1 MSIPTEK
8 KIIPPAFSVK
18 QGRYL
23 AFIYYERKVNGYPPA
38 QADIQ
43 EYFGVSAP
51 TVHQT
56 ILTLETDELIS
67 RTPRESRSLKALIKT
82 DELPLEW

>member
-8 KIIPPAFSVK
+8 KINPAFSVK
-18 QGRYL
+18 QGQYL
-23 AFIYYERKVNGYPPA
+23 AFIYYYSKVNGYPPA
-38 QADIQ
+38 QVDIQ
-43 EYFGVSAP
+43 KYFVVSAP

-56 ILTLETDELIS
+56 ILKLETDELIS
-67 RTPRESRSLKALIKT
+67 RTPRESRSLKVLIKT

>member
-1 MSIPTEK
+1 MSITTEK
-8 KIIPPAFSVK
+8 KINPALSVK
-18 QGRYL
+18 QGQYL
-23 AFIYYERKVNGYPPA
+23 DFIYYYSKVNGYPPA

-43 EYFGVSAP
+43 KYFGVSAP

-56 ILTLETDELIS
+56 ILKLEADELIS
-67 RTPRESRSLKALIKT
+67 RTPRESSSLKVLIKT

>member
-8 KIIPPAFSVK
+8 KINSAFSVK
-18 QGRYL
+18 QGQYL
-23 AFIYYERKVNGYPPA
+23 AFIYYYSKVNGYPPA

-43 EYFGVSAP
+43 KYFGVSAP

-56 ILTLETDELIS
+56 ILKLETDKLIS
-67 RTPRESRSLKALIKT
+67 RTPRESRSLKVLIKT

>member
-1 MSIPTEK
+1 
-8 KIIPPAFSVK
+8 VK
-18 QGRYL
+18 QGQYL
-23 AFIYYERKVNGYPPA
+23 AFIYYYSKVNGYPPA

-43 EYFGVSAP
+43 KYFGVSAP

-67 RTPRESRSLKALIKT
+67 RTPRESRSLKVLIKT

>member
-1 MSIPTEK
+1 
-8 KIIPPAFSVK
+8 VK
-18 QGRYL
+18 QGQYL
-23 AFIYYERKVNGYPPA
+23 AFIYYYSKVNGYPPA

-43 EYFGVSAP
+43 KYFGVSAP

-56 ILTLETDELIS
+56 ILKLEIDELIR
-67 RTPRESRSLKALIKT
+67 RTPRESRSLKVLIKT

>member
-8 KIIPPAFSVK
+8 KVTPVFTTK
-18 QGRYL
+18 QGQYL
-23 AFIYYERKVNGYPPA
+23 AFIYYYTKVNGYSPA

-43 EYFGVSAP
+43 KYFGVSAP

-56 ILTLETDELIS
+56 ILKLEAEKLIS
-67 RTPRESRSLKALIKT
+67 RVARESRSLKVLIEAR
-82 DELPLEW
+82 ELPLEW